1 TGMTMTEVQNMLT
14 TLMRG
19 IDKKTLLTVE
29 ARPDPDRPAVLVHLS
44 RNKRT
49 RTLEFSEAD
58 LLAGQTDLA
67 RRNRLRTSLKR
78 ARDRMWE
85 ETTYIF
91 STKTENQ
98 KGDGMMWNRPQ
109 QSGGRGRR

>member
-1 TGMTMTEVQNMLT
+1 MTMTEIQNMLT

-29 ARPDPDRPAVLVHLS
+29 ARPDPNRPVVLVHLS
-44 RNKRT
+44 RDKRT
-49 RTLEFSEAD
+49 GLLEFSEAD
-58 LLAGQTDLA
+58 LLASQTDLA
-67 RRNRLRTSLKR
+67 RRNRVRTALKR
-78 ARDRMWE
+78 SRDRMWE

-98 KGDGMMWNRPQ
+98 KGDGMQWNRPQ
-109 QSGGRGRR
+109 QGFRGRR

>member
-1 TGMTMTEVQNMLT
+1 MTMTEVQNMLT

-29 ARPDPDRPAVLVHLS
+29 ARPDPNRPAVLVHLS
-44 RNKRT
+44 RDKRT
-49 RTLEFSEAD
+49 GSLEFAEAD
-58 LLAGQTDLA
+58 LIAGQTDLA
-67 RRNRLRTSLKR
+67 RRNRLRTALKR

-98 KGDGMMWNRPQ
+98 KGDGRMWSRPQ
-109 QSGGRGRR
+109 HGGGGRR

>member
-1 TGMTMTEVQNMLT
+1 MTMTEVQNMLT

-29 ARPDPDRPAVLVHLS
+29 ARPDPNRPAVLVHLS
-44 RNKRT
+44 RDKRIGS
-49 RTLEFSEAD
+49 LEFAEVD

-67 RRNRLRTSLKR
+67 QRNRLRTALKR

-98 KGDGMMWNRPQ
+98 KSEGMQWFRPTQ
-109 QSGGRGRR
+109 GGRGRR